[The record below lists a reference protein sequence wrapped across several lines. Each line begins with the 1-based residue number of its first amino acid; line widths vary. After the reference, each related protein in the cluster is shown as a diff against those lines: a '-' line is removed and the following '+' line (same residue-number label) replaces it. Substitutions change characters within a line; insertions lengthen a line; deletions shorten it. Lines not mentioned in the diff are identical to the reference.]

1 MFNIIHPSLVHL
13 DEKLA
18 TYVDMRMD
26 LLQQSP
32 LDEKYCHSAV
42 EGLTRLF
49 SSPWEGGGGREPYVV
64 CQIFIV

>member
-32 LDEKYCHSAV
+32 LDEKYRHPGV
-42 EGLTRLF
+42 GGEGRVANHTWYAKF
-49 SSPWEGGGGREPYVV
+49 YSMTGV
-64 CQIFIV
+64 CV